1 MNTRKTSPLSP
12 LWPTPSASLESAK
25 RKIGSA
31 AVQVC
36 TERCANLENAARKLA
51 RDRGQTCT
59 SESANLEK
67 RPPMAG
73 SAATDGADEK
83 SFRKSALI
91 SKVDADACSS
101 STRKQEFEMSNETFK
116 TIDNLVRKW
125 SFAFN
130 LDDHHAHKLRNMLER
145 RAYRLTSAYERGR
158 CGNFDAYIAVGLSKY
173 AARDAARCKDQM
185 SLHAE
190 VSLDEPVNGEET
202 DADTRLDFVADDGL
216 AAIRRCR
223 KRDVWEVVALLPRP
237 YRRICE
243 WIMAG
248 RTEAQIAARLGVHRT
263 SYKRTI
269 FPKVRA
275 AFIRLYGA
283 ED

>member
-1 MNTRKTSPLSP
+1 M
-12 LWPTPSASLESAK
+12 
-25 RKIGSA
+25 
-31 AVQVC
+31 
-36 TERCANLENAARKLA
+36 
-51 RDRGQTCT
+51 
-59 SESANLEK
+59 
-67 RPPMAG
+67 
-73 SAATDGADEK
+73 
-83 SFRKSALI
+83 
-91 SKVDADACSS
+91 SS
-101 STRKQEFEMSNETFK
+101 ETFK

-130 LDDHHAHKLRNMLER
+130 LDDHHTHKLRDMLER
-145 RAYRLTSAYERGR
+145 RARRLMSAYERGR
-158 CGNFDAYIAVGLSKY
+158 CGTFDAYIAVGLSKF

-190 VSLDEPVNGEET
+190 VSLDEPVNSEEA
-202 DADTRLDFVADDGL
+202 DGDTRLDFVADDGL
-216 AAIRRCR
+216 AAVRNRR

-248 RTEAQIAARLGVHRT
+248 WTEAQIAARLGVHRT
-263 SYKRTI
+263 SYKRTV

-283 ED
+283 ND

>member
-1 MNTRKTSPLSP
+1 MIKIHMPTAEGYTRRCDSK
-12 LWPTPSASLESAK
+12 ESQ
-25 RKIGSA
+25 
-31 AVQVC
+31 VQVDKVAGATQGNRRC
-36 TERCANLENAARKLA
+36 DNGESLVRLDTVTGATE
-51 RDRGQTCT
+51 T
-59 SESANLEK
+59 SRWCDFVEK
-67 RPPMAG
+67 TAHLSR
-73 SAATDGADEK
+73 
-83 SFRKSALI
+83 
-91 SKVDADACSS
+91 VDADVCSS
-101 STRKQEFEMSNETFK
+101 STHKQEFEMSSETFK

-125 SFAFN
+125 SLAFN
-130 LDDHHAHKLRNMLER
+130 LDDHHAHKLRDMLER
-145 RAYRLTSAYERGR
+145 RARRLMSAYERGR

-190 VSLDEPVNGEET
+190 VSLDEPVNGEEA
-202 DADTRLDFVADDGL
+202 DGDTRLDFVADEGL
-216 AAIRRCR
+216 AAVRNRR
-223 KRDVWEVVALLPRP
+223 KRDVWEVAALLPRP

-263 SYKRTI
+263 SYKRTV

-275 AFIRLYGA
+275 AFIRLYGT

>member
-1 MNTRKTSPLSP
+1 MKTLKTSPLSP
-12 LWPTPSASLESAK
+12 LWPTRSASLESAE

-36 TERCANLENAARKLA
+36 TERRANLENAACKLA

-59 SESANLEK
+59 TASANLEK
-67 RPPMAG
+67 HPPMAG
-73 SAATDGADEK
+73 FAAADGADEK
-83 SFRKSALI
+83 SFRKSAHI
-91 SKVDADACSS
+91 GEVDADACSS
-101 STRKQEFEMSNETFK
+101 STHKQEFEMSSETYK

-130 LDDHHAHKLRNMLER
+130 LDDHHAHKLRDMLER
-145 RAYRLTSAYERGR
+145 RACRLMSAYERGR
-158 CGNFDAYIAVGLSKY
+158 CGNFAAYIAVGLSKF

-185 SLHAE
+185 SLHTE
-190 VSLDEPVNGEET
+190 VSLDEPVNGEE
-202 DADTRLDFVADDGL
+202 ADGDMRLDFVADDEL
-216 AAIRRCR
+216 SVIRHRR

-263 SYKRTI
+263 SYKRTV

>member
-1 MNTRKTSPLSP
+1 MTNHKTRWCDSK
-12 LWPTPSASLESAK
+12 ESQ
-25 RKIGSA
+25 
-31 AVQVC
+31 VQVDKV
-36 TERCANLENAARKLA
+36 TGATSVSRRCDLGESLVQLEDVTGATGTSRRCDFGAALPKKNTA
-51 RDRGQTCT
+51 VF
-59 SESANLEK
+59 
-67 RPPMAG
+67 
-73 SAATDGADEK
+73 EK
-83 SFRKSALI
+83 SAHLSR
-91 SKVDADACSS
+91 VDADACSS
-101 STRKQEFEMSNETFK
+101 STHKQEFEMSIETFK

-130 LDDHHAHKLRNMLER
+130 LDDHHARKLRDLLESRAR
-145 RAYRLTSAYERGR
+145 RLMRAYERRR

-202 DADTRLDFVADDGL
+202 DGDTRLDFVADDGL
-216 AAIRRCR
+216 AAVRRRR
-223 KRDVWEVVALLPRP
+223 KRDVWDVVAHLPRP

-263 SYKRTI
+263 SYKRTV

-275 AFIRLYGA
+275 AFIRLYGT